1 MIKLLKTKE
10 FEDSQREVTC
20 YQERTP
26 VHLTAGFLPEPMAAR
41 RLKSWKKELSQQ
53 IHSQQGHPLGTHSR
67 LCPLSNPEEQL
78 MGAHET
84 KARWWEEPEASTRE
98 GDEGQ
103 GKPEVNQQT

>member
-41 RLKSWKKELSQQ
+41 RLKWEPIPVFVHYQTL
-53 IHSQQGHPLGTHSR
+53 R
-67 LCPLSNPEEQL
+67 SN
-78 MGAHET
+78 
-84 KARWWEEPEASTRE
+84 
-98 GDEGQ
+98 
-103 GKPEVNQQT
+103 